1 MQSVSL
7 CMFYNLSDKEL
18 EALKIIRN
26 YLVHQGRMPSVR
38 ELMTGMDYKSP
49 RSSAVLLKILEEKEI
64 LKKKSDG
71 SYQIVDFEIPED
83 YGSRAQ
89 TVKIPLLGSVA
100 CGMPIFADE
109 NIEAEVS
116 ISIEMIK
123 SGYKYFLLRAEGDSM
138 DEAGIN
144 NGDLLLIRQQQ
155 NAENGDRILAL
166 IDEEA
171 TVKEYNKSGGMVI
184 LKPKSTNKIHQ
195 PIILTSDFR
204 IQGIV
209 EEVISL

>member
-1 MQSVSL
+1 
-7 CMFYNLSDKEL
+7 MFYNLSDKEL

-26 YLVHQGRMPSVR
+26 SLVHQGRIPSVR
-38 ELMTGMDYKSP
+38 ELMIGLGYKSP
-49 RSSAVLLKILEEKEI
+49 RSSAVLLKNLEEKEI
-64 LKKKSDG
+64 LRKKSDG
-71 SYQIVDFEIPED
+71 SYQVVDFEIPED

-89 TVKIPLLGSVA
+89 TVKIPLIGSVA

-116 ISIEMIK
+116 ISVEMIK

-138 DEAGIN
+138 NEAGIN

-155 NAENGDRILAL
+155 DAENGDRILAL

>member
-1 MQSVSL
+1 
-7 CMFYNLSDKEL
+7 MFYDLSDKEL

-26 YLVHQGRMPSVR
+26 SLVHQGSIPSVR
-38 ELMTGMDYKSP
+38 ELMIGLGYKSP
-49 RSSAVLLKILEEKEI
+49 RSSAVILRTLEEKEI
-64 LKKKSDG
+64 LRKKSDG
-71 SYQIVDFEIPED
+71 RYQIVDFEIPED

-89 TVKIPLLGSVA
+89 TIKVPLLGSVA
-100 CGMPIFADE
+100 CGIPIFADE

-138 DEAGIN
+138 DEADIN
-144 NGDLLLIRQQQ
+144 DGDLLLIRQQQ
-155 NAENGDRILAL
+155 DADNGDRVLAL
-166 IDEEA
+166 IDDEA
-171 TVKEYNKSGGMVI
+171 TVKEYNRSGGMVI

-195 PIILTSDFR
+195 PIILKSDFR

>member
-7 CMFYNLSDKEL
+7 CMVYNLSDKEL

-26 YLVHQGRMPSVR
+26 YLVHQGRIPSVR

-49 RSSAVLLKILEEKEI
+49 RSSAVLLKNLEEKEI

-71 SYQIVDFEIPED
+71 SYQIVDFEIQED
-83 YGSRAQ
+83 FGSRAQ
-89 TVKIPLLGSVA
+89 TVKIPLLGNVA
-100 CGMPIFADE
+100 CGIPIFADE

-138 DEAGIN
+138 DEVGID
-144 NGDLLLIRQQQ
+144 NGDLLLVRQQQ
-155 NAENGDRILAL
+155 DAENGDNILAL
-166 IDEEA
+166 IDDEA
-171 TVKEYNKSGGMVI
+171 TVKEYNKSNGLVI
-184 LKPKSTNKIHQ
+184 LKPKSSNKTHQ
-195 PIILTSDFR
+195 PIILNDNFK
-204 IQGIV
+204 IQGII
-209 EEVISL
+209 ENVIKI

>member
-1 MQSVSL
+1 MQSVYL

-26 YLVHQGRMPSVR
+26 SLVHQGRIPSVR
-38 ELMTGMDYKSP
+38 ELMIGLGYKSP
-49 RSSAVLLKILEEKEI
+49 RSSAVILKNLEEKEI
-64 LKKKSDG
+64 LRKKSDG

-89 TVKIPLLGSVA
+89 TVKIPLIGSVA

-116 ISIEMIK
+116 ISVEMIK

-155 NAENGDRILAL
+155 DAENGDRILAL
-166 IDEEA
+166 IDDEA
-171 TVKEYNKSGGMVI
+171 TVKEYNKSNGIVI
-184 LKPKSTNKIHQ
+184 LKPKSNNKIHQ
-195 PIILTSDFR
+195 PIILRSDFK

-209 EEVISL
+209 ENVIKI

>member
-1 MQSVSL
+1 
-7 CMFYNLSDKEL
+7 MFYNLSDREL

-26 YLVHQGRMPSVR
+26 SLVHQGRIPSVR
-38 ELMTGMDYKSP
+38 ELMIGLGYKSP
-49 RSSAVLLKILEEKEI
+49 RSSAVLIKSLEEKEI
-64 LKKKSDG
+64 LRKKPDG

-83 YGSRAQ
+83 FGSRAQ

-138 DEAGIN
+138 NEAGIN
-144 NGDLLLIRQQQ
+144 DGDLLLIRQQQ
-155 NAENGDRILAL
+155 DAENGDRILAL
-166 IDEEA
+166 IDDEA
-171 TVKEYNKSGGMVI
+171 TVKEYSRSGGMII

-204 IQGIV
+204 IQGVV
-209 EEVISL
+209 ENVIKI

>member
-1 MQSVSL
+1 MQSVYL

-26 YLVHQGRMPSVR
+26 SLVHQGRIPSVR
-38 ELMTGMDYKSP
+38 ELMIGLGYKSP
-49 RSSAVLLKILEEKEI
+49 RSSAVILKNLEEKEI
-64 LKKKSDG
+64 LRKKYDG

-89 TVKIPLLGSVA
+89 TVKIPLIGSVA

-116 ISIEMIK
+116 ISVEMIK

-138 DEAGIN
+138 NEAGIN

-155 NAENGDRILAL
+155 DAENGDRILAL
-166 IDEEA
+166 IDDEA
-171 TVKEYNKSGGMVI
+171 TVKEYNKSNGIVI
-184 LKPKSTNKIHQ
+184 LKPKSNNKIHQ
-195 PIILTSDFR
+195 PIILRSDFK

-209 EEVISL
+209 ENVIKI

>member
-49 RSSAVLLKILEEKEI
+49 RSSAVLLKNLEEKEI

-71 SYQIVDFEIPED
+71 SYQIVDFEILED
-83 YGSRAQ
+83 FGSRAQ

-155 NAENGDRILAL
+155 DAENGDKILAL

-171 TVKEYNKSGGMVI
+171 TVKEYNKSRGMVI

>member
-1 MQSVSL
+1 
-7 CMFYNLSDKEL
+7 MFYNLSDKEL

-26 YLVHQGRMPSVR
+26 TLVHQGRIPSVR
-38 ELMTGMDYKSP
+38 ELMIGLGYKSP
-49 RSSAVLLKILEEKEI
+49 RSSAVLLKNLEEKEI
-64 LKKKSDG
+64 LRKKPDG

-89 TVKIPLLGSVA
+89 TVKIPLIGNVA

-116 ISIEMIK
+116 ISVEMIK

-138 DEAGIN
+138 NEAGIN

-155 NAENGDRILAL
+155 DAENGDRILAL

-171 TVKEYNKSGGMVI
+171 TVKEYNKSGGMVV

-204 IQGIV
+204 IQGVV
-209 EEVISL
+209 ENVISI

>member
-1 MQSVSL
+1 
-7 CMFYNLSDKEL
+7 MFYDLSDKEL

-26 YLVHQGRMPSVR
+26 SLVHQGRITSVR
-38 ELMTGMDYKSP
+38 ELMIGLGYKSP
-49 RSSAVLLKILEEKEI
+49 RSSAVLLKNLEEKEI
-64 LKKKSDG
+64 LRKKPDG

-83 YGSRAQ
+83 FGSRAQ
-89 TVKIPLLGSVA
+89 TVKIPLIGSVA

-138 DEAGIN
+138 NEAGIN

-155 NAENGDRILAL
+155 DAENGDRILAL

-171 TVKEYNKSGGMVI
+171 TVKEYNKSNGMVI
-184 LKPKSTNKIHQ
+184 LKPKSSNKTHQ
-195 PIILTSDFR
+195 PII
-204 IQGIV
+204 IY
-209 EEVISL
+209 

>member
-1 MQSVSL
+1 
-7 CMFYNLSDKEL
+7 MFYNLSDKEL

-26 YLVHQGRMPSVR
+26 SLVHQGRIPSVR
-38 ELMTGMDYKSP
+38 ELMIGLGYKSP
-49 RSSAVLLKILEEKEI
+49 RSSAVLLKSLEEKEI
-64 LKKKSDG
+64 LRKKSDG
-71 SYQIVDFEIPED
+71 SYQVVDFEIPED
-83 YGSRAQ
+83 FGSRAQ
-89 TVKIPLLGSVA
+89 TVKIPLIGSVA

-109 NIEAEVS
+109 NIEAEIS
-116 ISIEMIK
+116 ISVEMIK
-123 SGYKYFLLRAEGDSM
+123 SGYKYFLLKAEGDSM
-138 DEAGIN
+138 NEAGIN

-155 NAENGDRILAL
+155 DAENGDRILAL

-195 PIILTSDFR
+195 PIILTSNFR

>member
-1 MQSVSL
+1 
-7 CMFYNLSDKEL
+7 MFNNLSDKEL

-26 YLVHQGRMPSVR
+26 SLVHQGRIPSVR
-38 ELMTGMDYKSP
+38 ELMIGLGYKSP
-49 RSSAVLLKILEEKEI
+49 RSSAVLLKNLEEKEI
-64 LKKKSDG
+64 LRKKDDG

-83 YGSRAQ
+83 FGSRAQ
-89 TVKIPLLGSVA
+89 TVKIPLIGSVA

-116 ISIEMIK
+116 ISVEMIK

-138 DEAGIN
+138 NEAGIN

-155 NAENGDRILAL
+155 DAENGDRILAL

-171 TVKEYNKSGGMVI
+171 TVKEYNRSGGMVI